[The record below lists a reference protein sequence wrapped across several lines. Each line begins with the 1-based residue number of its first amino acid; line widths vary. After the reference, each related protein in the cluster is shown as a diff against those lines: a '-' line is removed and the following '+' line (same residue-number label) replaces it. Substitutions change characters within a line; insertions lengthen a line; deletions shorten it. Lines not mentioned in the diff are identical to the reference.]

1 MPRIVEAPVNADDLA
16 YVQSEVGV
24 RKAIEYHDAAAERLA
39 RRQALDARAESPLRT
54 RRNVITGIRL

>member
-24 RKAIEYHDAAAERLA
+24 RKAIEYHNAAAERLA
-39 RRQALDARAESPLRT
+39 RRQELNARADALRT